1 MINTRT
7 EKEIREKI
15 AEIEKIF
22 SDSKE
27 TIEIYED
34 DAVVNILKWVLGN
47 NIKIES
53 D

>member
-1 MINTRT
+1 MRT

-27 TIEIYED
+27 NLEIYED
-34 DAVVNILKWVLGN
+34 EIVVNTLKWVLGE
-47 NIKIES
+47 IDFDDILE
-53 D
+53 DL